1 MADHLILIEKPSD
14 WKPNYPDLKVVM
26 AREYLASSEYADRRD
41 LRVLNLCRSYRYLSV
56 GYYCSLLAE
65 ARGHKV
71 LPSVRTINDLSR
83 KSIYSL
89 DFEGLDSLI
98 QRSLKSGAREAGKT
112 FELDVFFGQCKV
124 SEMED
129 LGRQLFEV
137 FRMPLLKAE
146 FRLQGKW
153 LLAAVRPVYVNALEP
168 GEEEVFLRGLAQHL
182 SRRWREPRTRRK
194 YKYDLAVL
202 YNPREEFPPSDMRA
216 LKSLVKA
223 GEDAGVDVDLI
234 EKKDY
239 GRLAEFDALFI
250 RETTGINHHT
260 YQFAKKAENEGLIVI
275 DDPDSILKCTNKVY
289 LAELLRTHRIPTPKT
304 VIVRKDSLDAV
315 EDQIPYPV
323 VLKIPDGSFSRGV
336 FKVENHEELENTAEN
351 LFKSSDLILA
361 QEFVY
366 TPFDWRIGILNQ
378 QPLFACQ
385 YFMTEKHWQ
394 VIKHGVKGGWK
405 DGDWKTMAVED
416 APPAVIKLALKAANL
431 IGDGLYGVDVK
442 QDSRRI
448 MVMEVNENPNL
459 EATVEDAVLKDGLY
473 EAIIEDFVWRLDQT
487 HGR

>member
-1 MADHLILIEKPSD
+1 
-14 WKPNYPDLKVVM
+14 
-26 AREYLASSEYADRRD
+26 
-41 LRVLNLCRSYRYLSV
+41 V

-83 KSIYSL
+83 KSVYSL
-89 DFEGLDSLI
+89 DFEGLDTLI
-98 QRSLKSGAREAGKT
+98 QRSLKSGAAQAGNT
-112 FELDVFFGQCKV
+112 FELDVFFGQ
-124 SEMED
+124 SRLPEMED
-129 LGRQLFEV
+129 LARQLFEV

-146 FRLQGKW
+146 FRRQVKW
-153 LLAAVRPVYVNALEP
+153 LLVAVRPLSINDLEP

-182 SRRWREPRTRRK
+182 SRRWREPRGRRK

-202 YNPREEFPPSDMRA
+202 HNPREEFPPSDMRA
-216 LKSLVKA
+216 LKNLVKA

-275 DDPDSILKCTNKVY
+275 DSPDSILKCTNKVY
-289 LAELLRTHRIPTPKT
+289 LAELLRTQRIPTPKT
-304 VIVRKDSLDAV
+304 VIVRKDSLEAV
-315 EDQIPYPV
+315 EDQLPYPL

-336 FKVENHEELENTAEN
+336 FKVGNRDELEATAEN

-385 YFMTEKHWQ
+385 YFMTDKHWQ
-394 VIKHGVKGGWK
+394 VIKHGTKGGWK
-405 DGDWKTMAVED
+405 EGDWKTVAVDD
-416 APPAVIKLALKAANL
+416 APPPVIKLALKAANL
-431 IGDGLYGVDVK
+431 VGDGLYGVDVK
-442 QDSRRI
+442 QDARRV

-473 EAIIEDFVWRLDQT
+473 EAIIEDFVWRLDQL